1 MINKYY
7 ESISFNKCVKLLQI
21 DSSHFEEEI
30 CEMIVDQKIKA
41 KINRLKQTV
50 EFNIQDGS
58 CRKLDNWIS
67 SVNDT
72 IGLVDFVAE
81 RIEREIKCK

>member
-1 MINKYY
+1 
-7 ESISFNKCVKLLQI
+7 
-21 DSSHFEEEI
+21 
-30 CEMIVDQKIKA
+30 MIVDQKIKG
-41 KINRLKQTV
+41 KINRLKETV
-50 EFNIQDGS
+50 EFNVQDGS
-58 CRKLDNWIS
+58 CKKLEKWID